1 MSAFKKLNQQDAF
14 VTSYIARKS
23 WSITGLQLVDYGVQV
38 LSADSGSSPSYELST
53 PELNYRSLEQLYY
66 SNYDK
71 VTGVMLESSS
81 YYNYIESSFTTS
93 SRILNDSAVI
103 FSLPKEVFGTNIEP
117 GTLKIG
123 SDDDYIINQDDYILI
138 DYLQQSEQLFDDK
151 EGNLRTGSPSGSIV
165 GNVIYSHG
173 QVIITDPTLVN
184 TYKSYPSQSLDWKSN
199 LPIYTYNYNVKISDY
214 EFNFTQNPT
223 ATSGSSVLE
232 YSGSSYN
239 QPSGI
244 LADNVTGSY
253 FQPYITAV
261 GLYNDSNE
269 LIAVAK
275 LAQPLPKSANTEM
288 TIQVKL
294 DI

>member
-23 WSITGLQLVDYGVQV
+23 WSITGIQLGDYGVQV
-38 LSADSGSSPSYELST
+38 LSADSGSSPSHELSE

-71 VTGVMLESSS
+71 TTGVILESSS
-81 YYNYIESSFTTS
+81 YDNYIESSFATA
-93 SRILNDSAVI
+93 SRILNDNAVV

-117 GTLKIG
+117 GTFKLG
-123 SDDDYIINQDDYILI
+123 SDEDYIFNQDDYILI
-138 DYLQQSEQLFDDK
+138 DYLEQSEPLFDDE
-151 EGNLRTGSPSGSIV
+151 EGNLRLGSPSGSLV
-165 GNVIYSHG
+165 GNIIYSHG
-173 QVIITDPTLVN
+173 QIIITDPTLVN
-184 TYKSYPSQSLDWKSN
+184 SYRNNTSQSIDWKSN
-199 LPIYTYNYNVKISDY
+199 LPIYTYNYNVKVSDY

-232 YSGSSYN
+232 YSGSRYN

-253 FQPYITAV
+253 FQPYITTV